1 MLTLSVVFNKSIAEC
16 TQSTSR
22 STQPTMAIEHYPRG
36 LTISTSNGQL
46 IAEWHEEVLDDI
58 DCDGGHGR
66 LQGM

>member
-1 MLTLSVVFNKSIAEC
+1 MTYLPD
-16 TQSTSR
+16 TQLIPCSR
-22 STQPTMAIEHYPRG
+22 CEHYPRG

-46 IAEWHEEVLDDI
+46 IAEWHEENLDDI

>member
-1 MLTLSVVFNKSIAEC
+1 MTYLPD
-16 TQSTSR
+16 TQRIPCS
-22 STQPTMAIEHYPRG
+22 MCEHYHRG

-66 LQGM
+66 LQDM